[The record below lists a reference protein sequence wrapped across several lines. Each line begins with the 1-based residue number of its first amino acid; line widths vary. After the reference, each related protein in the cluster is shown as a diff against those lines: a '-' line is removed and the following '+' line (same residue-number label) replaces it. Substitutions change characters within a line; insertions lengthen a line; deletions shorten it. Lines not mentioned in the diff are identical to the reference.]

1 MPRGDAQLREGHEA
15 GNFEGAEGKG
25 HDPMPSQDLMSGEW
39 SKQYVTAQRTKVPP
53 EGGNWIVWVFEWKAK
68 TLPTGLR

>member
-1 MPRGDAQLREGHEA
+1 
-15 GNFEGAEGKG
+15 
-25 HDPMPSQDLMSGEW
+25 MPSQDLKSGEW